1 MKFFQQLLVAP
12 AALGLL
18 APLSVSASEINLDA
32 ISEYSE
38 DNLEIDG
45 NLFKQSAPNETLL
58 SGGEGLVD
66 SGDFTGGFSETTTAS
81 FGVDFLVGAVDGASN
96 EATTFDYQM
105 GIGLETSF
113 TGEDSLS
120 ATIDIGNA
128 SSAIGG
134 GDGLNF
140 DSTSDALV
148 LDGLTYTFPLGGT
161 TVMVGDNTDIS
172 AVYTGACAYSSFTDY
187 MGNCGTGNSVG
198 VGGNG
203 VTAAASYA
211 FDSGF
216 SLAGGVSATQ
226 ITDATPGV
234 VTGLFTEEG
243 TDTYGI
249 EAAYTADSYG
259 VAVAYSDNESSTFWG
274 VNGMYAFD
282 FATLS
287 AGVESEDPGSGSTK
301 TGFFVGLSFPEVG
314 AGTFDIGMGT
324 SANYASSDTE
334 YYTYEASYAYPINDG
349 MTITPGV
356 YIKEGTTEILI
367 KNISDEKLLVRVIDN
382 GKGISEN
389 HLPRVFERFYRVDEN
404 RSRAEGGSGLGLA
417 IVKHIIEAHNEQIYV
432 ESTEGIGSEF
442 SFTLNRSL

>member
-1 MKFFQQLLVAP
+1 MKLFQQLLVAP

-18 APLSVSASEINLDA
+18 APLSVSASEVNLDA
-32 ISEYSE
+32 ISKYSE
-38 DNLEIDG
+38 DNLEIDS
-45 NLFKQSAPNETLL
+45 NSFKQKSSNDFLI

-66 SGDFTGGFSETTTAS
+66 SDEFTGGFSETTTAS
-81 FGVDFLVGAVDGASN
+81 FGVDFLVGAVDGASGPVN
-96 EATTFDYQM
+96 ETTNFSYQM

-113 TGEDSLS
+113 TGEDALS
-120 ATIDIGNA
+120 ATIDIGNGAGAAA
-128 SSAIGG
+128 SS
-134 GDGLNF
+134 DGLNF
-140 DSTSDALV
+140 DSTGDKLT
-148 LDGLTYTFPLGGT
+148 LDGLTYTFPVGGS

-172 AVYTGACAYSSFTDY
+172 AVYTGACAYNAFTDY

-203 VTAAASYA
+203 ATAAMSYA

-216 SLAGGVSATQ
+216 SLAGGLSS
-226 ITDATPGV
+226 TP
-234 VTGLFTEEG
+234 TSLLTEEG

-282 FATLS
+282 SVTIS
-287 AGVESEDPGSGSTK
+287 AGLESEDPGSSTK

-314 AGTFDIGMGT
+314 AGSLDIGMGT
-324 SANYASSDTE
+324 SANYASSETE

-356 YIKEGTTEILI
+356 YYKEGTT
-367 KNISDEKLLVRVIDN
+367 DQT
-382 GKGISEN
+382 GI
-389 HLPRVFERFYRVDEN
+389 
-404 RSRAEGGSGLGLA
+404 A
-417 IVKHIIEAHNEQIYV
+417 VKT
-432 ESTEGIGSEF
+432 SF
-442 SFTLNRSL
+442 SF